1 MDRGEQIFMKS
12 GDRVQGGGK
21 MWTDDGPDKHVIGML
36 FFEDFSR
43 KKRIGKKAKRWR
55 GRGAYEEED
64 GIRARKNGVEGKE
77 IWGEKREKRC
87 KSGLGKRSFIVT
99 D

>member
-1 MDRGEQIFMKS
+1 MFC
-12 GDRVQGGGK
+12 
-21 MWTDDGPDKHVIGML
+21 
-36 FFEDFSR
+36 FEDSWR

-99 D
+99 DDTNGERS